1 MAALDCLR
9 RVGLVAEAVDGKL
22 RVSPA
27 ERITPEVRQYI
38 ITHRAALLAELS
50 STSEID
56 KPEPP
61 HIDTPEREQTD
72 SPPQILTAATAS
84 PDWLRARDQYIDHL
98 MGCQACHAPTGRYCP
113 ASTST
118 RQTYA
123 LTHRRHTNSADSSN

>member
-1 MAALDCLR
+1 MTALDYLR
-9 RVGLVAEAVDGKL
+9 RAGLTVESVTDRL

-27 ERITPEVRQYI
+27 KRITPEIRQYI

-50 STSEID
+50 STSETD

-61 HIDTPEREQTD
+61 HTDTPEQDQTD
-72 SPPQILTAATAS
+72 SPPRILTAATAS

-98 MGCQACHAPTGRYCP
+98 MGCLACHAPTGRYCP
-113 ASTST
+113 ASISI